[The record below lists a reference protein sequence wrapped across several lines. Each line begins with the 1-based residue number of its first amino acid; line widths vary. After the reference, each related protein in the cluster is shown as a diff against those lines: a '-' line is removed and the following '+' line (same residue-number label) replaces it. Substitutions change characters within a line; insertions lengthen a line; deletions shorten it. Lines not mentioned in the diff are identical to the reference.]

1 MILLLR
7 KVNHFYISVFTHKES
22 LTAEFNPSVSSEN
35 THTLTQEWW
44 AAAAH
49 QVGEQ
54 LKGLKGTKALDVE
67 TNKLSGPSP
76 LL

>member
-1 MILLLR
+1 MVIILLLG
-7 KVNHFYISVFTHKES
+7 KVNYFYRSVFTHKES

-35 THTLTQEWW
+35 TRRW